1 MMLRKV
7 LTLLTLLSIF
17 ALVLTGCKEKTEAE
31 TVKPVSEDEA
41 KQVAEK
47 EITSENL
54 DEELKKLEEEISAD
68 TE

>member
-1 MMLRKV
+1 MLRKA

-17 ALVLTGCKEKTEAE
+17 VFLLTGCKKKTE

-54 DEELKKLEEEISAD
+54 DEELEKLEKEISAD